1 MVAESVGRTFGAAF
15 GALVKRKRRVQGLT
29 QLQLAEDAFGT
40 GAKVRRISEIENGL
54 VADPQP
60 RTIDPLI
67 VALGITEVELDA
79 CAASAPWQPDS
90 DLERAY
96 REARAL
102 FEAAAARFELARPA
116 ASLSEIEDHLR
127 EKALEWRELRGRIE
141 QIEVVDVEVGRLRDE
156 ALAAL
161 SAGDL
166 DVVDRLLLEAEEMH
180 QRERTLVEVG
190 RQSELRVLRGDAA
203 LVADDG
209 DRAFAM
215 YRDAARMFDPFEP
228 ELGADL
234 LAMLAGKVY
243 ETSRRSLIDKFG
255 VARRL
260 LDELVAHPF
269 VAADPVEGA
278 IADYRRSLIYNREGV
293 QDPSRIDEGLVR
305 QALAFA
311 ESAVGALSSE
321 EVPDFAIYSRIQVG
335 NVHLSLDRVEP
346 DGGHRDSALE
356 AYRPALLMAGE
367 DLPKLV
373 ATVHNSMGA
382 VYMAQRRGQTEDQRR
397 KSLELALEQF
407 GLAVASAE
415 DHNVIESWGSAR
427 LNRGFVLA
435 ELAQDFEGD
444 SGTRRFLRVR
454 ACAEFDAAIEAYP
467 ELLFPDQFGEAN
479 RGLATTLSAMALEDR
494 GLLADQ
500 NIARAL
506 ERLALATQY
515 FGRLRHPL
523 RWAEL
528 HVHAGGLFAER
539 ARRAAITGVDPSEE
553 ITQAKRCFEGAAETF
568 NLNGETDAASSCMAT
583 VDDIDRMVREAAGE
597 SAG

>member
-1 MVAESVGRTFGAAF
+1 MVAESAGRTFGAAF
-15 GALVKRKRRVQGLT
+15 GKLVKRKRKVQGLT

-60 RTIDPLI
+60 KTIDPLV
-67 VALGITEVELDA
+67 VALGITDSELDA
-79 CAASAPWQPDS
+79 CAASAPWQPDPE
-90 DLERAY
+90 LERAN

-102 FEAAAARFELARPA
+102 FEAAAARFEYARPD
-116 ASLSEIEDHLR
+116 ASLAEIDDHLR
-127 EKALEWRELRGRIE
+127 EKAVEWRELRHRIE
-141 QIEVVDVEVGRLRDE
+141 EIDAVDAGVGRLRDE

-161 SAGDL
+161 SEGNL
-166 DVVDRLLLEAEEMH
+166 DGVDRLLLEAEEVH

-190 RQSELRVLRGDAA
+190 RHSELRIIRGDAA

-209 DRAFAM
+209 ERAFVM

-260 LDELVAHPF
+260 LDELAAHPF
-269 VAADPVEGA
+269 VVACAVEGG
-278 IADYRRSLIYNREGV
+278 IVDYRRSLIYNREGM
-293 QDPSRIDEGLVR
+293 QDPSRIDQVLVR
-305 QALAFA
+305 QALGFA
-311 ESAVGALSSE
+311 KSAVGALPPE
-321 EVPDFAIYSRIQVG
+321 EAPDFAIYSRIQLG
-335 NVHLSLDRVEP
+335 NVYLSLDRVEP
-346 DGGHRDSALE
+346 DAGHRDRALE
-356 AYRPALLMAGE
+356 AYIPALVMAEG

-373 ATVHNSMGA
+373 AAVHNSIGA
-382 VYMAQRRGQTEDQRR
+382 VHMAQRRSKTESQRG
-397 KSLELALEQF
+397 KSLELALEHF

-415 DHNVIESWGSAR
+415 DHNVIDLWGTAR
-427 LNRGFVLA
+427 LNRGLVLA
-435 ELAQDFEGD
+435 ELAQDFEGNP
-444 SGTRRFLRVR
+444 GTRRFLRIR

-494 GLLADQ
+494 GPLADQ
-500 NIARAL
+500 IIARAL
-506 ERLALATQY
+506 ERLELAIQY
-515 FGRLRHPL
+515 FSRLRHPL

-528 HVHAGGLFAER
+528 HAFAGGLFVER
-539 ARRAAITGVDPSEE
+539 ARRAVMAGADATDE
-553 ITQAKRCFEGAAETF
+553 TAQAKRCFEAAAEAYD
-568 NLNGETDAASSCMAT
+568 LNGKANAAASCKAT
-583 VDDIDRMVREAAGE
+583 VNDIDRMVLEAAGKI
-597 SAG
+597 AG